1 MKMDRKAEGS
11 FAETMIAMM
20 VVTIAL
26 AAFMGLF
33 AYSSAHADG
42 PDTRIST
49 DFVKDLR
56 IEDGNIVGVD
66 QSYIDDECTRK
77 GFSGMVI
84 TIETAGSVNHCVL
97 RLGSGTDSDF
107 SFVKGTVTIPCD
119 DGTTVI
125 ANYEVVAFV

>member
-1 MKMDRKAEGS
+1 MRMNRRAEGS

-26 AAFMGLF
+26 TAFMGLF
-33 AYSSAHADG
+33 AYSCCHTDG
-42 PDTRIST
+42 SDVRIST

-56 IEDGNIVGVD
+56 IEDGRIVGVD

-77 GFSGMVI
+77 GYSAMVI
-84 TIETAGSVNHCVL
+84 TVETAGDLNRCSL
-97 RLGSGTDSDF
+97 RLGEGADSDY
-107 SFVKGTVTIPCD
+107 SFVRGTINIPCD

-125 ANYEVVAFV
+125 ASYEVVAFV

>member
-33 AYSSAHADG
+33 AYSCSHAEG

-56 IEDGNIVGVD
+56 IENGEIVGVD

-77 GFSGMVI
+77 GYSSMVI
-84 TIETAGSVNHCVL
+84 TIETAGDLNRCGL
-97 RLGSGTDSDF
+97 RLGEGTDSDF
-107 SFVKGTVTIPCD
+107 SFVRGTVDIPCD
-119 DGTTVI
+119 DGTVI
-125 ANYEVVAFV
+125 LASYEVVAFA

>member
-56 IEDGNIVGVD
+56 IEDGSIVGVD
-66 QSYIDDECTRK
+66 QSYIDEECTRK

-84 TIETAGSVNHCVL
+84 TIETAGSVNHCTL
-97 RLGSGTDSDF
+97 RLGSGADSDF
-107 SFVKGTVTIPCD
+107 SFVKGTATIPCD

>member
-1 MKMDRKAEGS
+1 MKMNRKAEGS

-26 AAFMGLF
+26 TAFMGVF
-33 AYSSAHADG
+33 AYSCCHNDG

-56 IEDGNIVGVD
+56 IEGGEIVGVD

-77 GFSGMVI
+77 GYASMVI
-84 TIETAGSVNHCVL
+84 TVETAGSVNHCSL
-97 RLGSGTDSDF
+97 RIGTGSDSDY
-107 SFVKGTVTIPCD
+107 SFVRGTIDLPCD
-119 DGTTVI
+119 DGTVVI